1 MRANTETSMIR
12 RVVRTAAAALLTLGA
27 FSAQACSDALGP
39 DDFAGTYQ
47 LERYEGMTLPA
58 VQARVGVRTF
68 LIVSQRVV
76 LGDNRRGV
84 ILTTSRTLNDGAP
97 EGPDVSISSEVGFV
111 VRDGHVEVTIV
122 CPPNAGCIAGPH
134 YVGGRVAGG
143 LALAWPAS
151 SKPAS
156 IYKRIG

>member
-1 MRANTETSMIR
+1 MIR
-12 RVVRTAAAALLTLGA
+12 RLVRTTAAALLTLGA
-27 FSAQACSDALGP
+27 LSAQACSDALGP

-47 LERYEGMTLPA
+47 LERYEGMSLPA
-58 VQARVGVRTF
+58 VQGRSGSRTF

-76 LGDNRRGV
+76 LGDNGKGV
-84 ILTTSRTLNDGAP
+84 ILTTARTADDGVP
-97 EGPDVSISSEVGFV
+97 PGPDVSSSSEVGFV

-134 YVGGRVAGG
+134 FVGERVAGG

-156 IYKRIG
+156 IYKRID